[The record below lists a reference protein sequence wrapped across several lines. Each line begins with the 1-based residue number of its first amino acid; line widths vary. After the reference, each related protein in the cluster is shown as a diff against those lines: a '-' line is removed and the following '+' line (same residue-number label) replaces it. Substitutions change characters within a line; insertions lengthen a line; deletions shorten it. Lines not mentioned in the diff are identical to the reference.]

1 MQNIFVNRNKLASN
15 VWQVAFLFLL
25 FLLSVVKSTAQ
36 PTYAIPFTRN
46 DSARWHTNDSLA
58 ELFKQQGALREAAER
73 LDDNG
78 MLFWERN
85 SQVEAIKYF
94 EQSLRIN
101 EQLGNNN
108 GIAGINSNLGFI
120 YADIEKYDKALEYLE
135 KTLTVRRSE
144 KKKVGIISTL
154 VNLSVVL
161 NKLERYDES
170 VKRLEEAL
178 SIAQEM
184 NDETQMR
191 SVYGMLSETY
201 QKAGN
206 AEKAMYY
213 YNYFRTFNDYVAGE
227 ALRQAKS
234 EVAQHKLQEENLL
247 LQNRNNELELEKQ
260 RWQLSKQATSI
271 EELSG
276 AKKELLDSLGI
287 VEVLNRMLTA
297 ENEKERM
304 RSEALE
310 LSKRRI
316 TMALWLGILGIVIV
330 LLALS
335 FVLVVLRNRNRYA
348 KTLQKKNETIAK
360 QADEMA
366 KVNAQLHTANNEL
379 AQRNEL
385 IISSIRASKD
395 VQDAIF
401 AYSTPITKLFR
412 ESFSISHARDIVSG
426 DLHYARRTADGTRIL
441 VVGDCTGH
449 GVSAAFLTILAI
461 ATLDRAVFDEQV
473 QTPTEALMFLDRV
486 FSGLN
491 EGLLVT
497 LHSIDVAMICI
508 PPSGEYIDFA
518 GAKNE
523 LLVVT
528 SKGATRHRGSRFEI
542 GGSSVEVG
550 RNTKE
555 IELQRI
561 PITED
566 TWCYMYSDGMMDQF
580 NEAGRKFSSPRLHA
594 LLGSLYTKDAETQM
608 KTIDEAIAAWK
619 GKEDQI
625 DDQLLVGVKIE
636 RE

>member
-1 MQNIFVNRNKLASN
+1 MQNILVNRNKLASN

-58 ELFKQQGALREAAER
+58 ALFKQQGALREAAER
-73 LDDNG
+73 LNDNG

-135 KTLTVRRSE
+135 KTLTVRRAG

-213 YNYFRTFNDYVAGE
+213 YNYFRTFNDYMAGE

-260 RWQLSKQATSI
+260 RWQLSKQASSI

-316 TMALWLGILGIVIV
+316 TMALWLGVLGIVIV

-360 QADEMA
+360 QANEMA
-366 KVNAQLHTANNEL
+366 KVNAQLHTANNVL

-426 DLHYARRTADGTRIL
+426 DLHYARCTADGTRIL

-491 EGLLVT
+491 EGQLVT
-497 LHSIDVAMICI
+497 LHSMDVSMICI

-523 LLVVT
+523 LFVVT

-542 GGSSVEVG
+542 GGSSVQVG
-550 RNTKE
+550 RNTKK

-566 TWCYMYSDGMMDQF
+566 TWCYMYSDGMMHQF
-580 NEAGRKFSSPRLHA
+580 NEEGRKFSNPRLHA

-608 KTIDEAIAAWK
+608 KAIDEAIAAWK

-636 RE
+636 RK

>member
-1 MQNIFVNRNKLASN
+1 MQNIFVNKNKLASN
-15 VWQVAFLFLL
+15 VRQVAFLFLL

-58 ELFKQQGALREAAER
+58 ALFKQQGALREAAER

-310 LSKRRI
+310 QSKRRI
-316 TMALWLGILGIVIV
+316 TMALWLGVLGIVIV

-401 AYSTPITKLFR
+401 AYSPPITKLFR

-426 DLHYARRTADGTRIL
+426 DLHYARCTADGTRIL

-497 LHSIDVAMICI
+497 LHSMDVAMICI

-523 LLVVT
+523 LFVVT
-528 SKGATRHRGSRFEI
+528 SQGATRHRGSRFEI
-542 GGSSVEVG
+542 GGCSVQVG

-580 NEAGRKFSSPRLHA
+580 NEEGRKFSSPRLHA

-608 KTIDEAIAAWK
+608 KTIDETIAAWK
-619 GKEDQI
+619 GNEDQI

-636 RE
+636 RK

>member
-1 MQNIFVNRNKLASN
+1 MQNILVNRNKLASN

-58 ELFKQQGALREAAER
+58 ALFKQQGALREAAER

-135 KTLTVRRSE
+135 KTLTVRRAE

-213 YNYFRTFNDYVAGE
+213 YNYFRTFNDYMAGE

-260 RWQLSKQATSI
+260 RWQLSKQASSI

-316 TMALWLGILGIVIV
+316 TMALWLGVLGIVIV

-360 QADEMA
+360 QANEMA
-366 KVNAQLHTANNEL
+366 KVNAQLHTANNVL

-426 DLHYARRTADGTRIL
+426 DLHYARCTADGTRIL

-491 EGLLVT
+491 EGQLVT
-497 LHSIDVAMICI
+497 LHSMDVSMICI

-523 LLVVT
+523 LFVVT

-542 GGSSVEVG
+542 GGSSVQVG
-550 RNTKE
+550 RNTKK

-566 TWCYMYSDGMMDQF
+566 TWCYMYSDGMMHQF
-580 NEAGRKFSSPRLHA
+580 NEEGRKFSNPRLHA

-608 KTIDEAIAAWK
+608 KAIDEAIAAWK

-636 RE
+636 RK

>member
-15 VWQVAFLFLL
+15 VRQVAFLFLL

-58 ELFKQQGALREAAER
+58 ALFKQQGALREAAER

-287 VEVLNRMLTA
+287 VEVLNRMLTS

-310 LSKRRI
+310 QSKRRI
-316 TMALWLGILGIVIV
+316 TMALWLGVLGIVIV

-348 KTLQKKNETIAK
+348 KTLQKKNATIAK

-366 KVNAQLHTANNEL
+366 QVNAQLHTANNEL

-385 IISSIRASKD
+385 ILSSIRASKD

-401 AYSTPITKLFR
+401 AYSTPIAELFG

-426 DLHYARRTADGTRIL
+426 DLHYARCTADGTRIL

-473 QTPTEALMFLDRV
+473 QTPTEALLFLDRV

-491 EGLLVT
+491 EGQLVT
-497 LHSIDVAMICI
+497 LHSMDVAMICI

-523 LLVVT
+523 LFVVT

-542 GGSSVEVG
+542 GGSSVQVG

-555 IELQRI
+555 IEMQRI

-580 NEAGRKFSSPRLHA
+580 NEEGRKFSSPRLHA

-608 KTIDEAIAAWK
+608 KTIDETIAAWK

-636 RE
+636 RK

>member
-58 ELFKQQGALREAAER
+58 ALFKQQGALREAAER

-135 KTLTVRRSE
+135 KTLTVRRAE

-316 TMALWLGILGIVIV
+316 TMALWLGVLGIVIV

-497 LHSIDVAMICI
+497 LHSMDVAMICI

-608 KTIDEAIAAWK
+608 KAIDEAIAAWK